1 MNDDEIRAA
10 IYQGIRDEI
19 QEGIND
25 YVDQKEEIKKTGLG
39 FAENEDEKELK
50 VNVDKR
56 EIEKILKEY
65 KKLTRSQK
73 SNFAEIKKLSLLD
86 QHGRQL

>member
-1 MNDDEIRAA
+1 MNDNELRNQIN
-10 IYQGIRDEI
+10 QLIRDEI
-19 QEGIND
+19 QEGINEYID
-25 YVDQKEEIKKTGLG
+25 YKDQVKESGLG
-39 FAENEDEKELK
+39 FVEKDDEKELK

-65 KKLTRSQK
+65 KKITKNQK

>member
-1 MNDDEIRAA
+1 MNDEEIRAA
-10 IYQGIRDEI
+10 IYQGIREEI
-19 QEGIND
+19 QDGIND
-25 YVDQKEEIKKTGLG
+25 YVDQKEETKKAGLG
-39 FAENEDEKELK
+39 FLEKEDEKELK

-65 KKLTRSQK
+65 KKITKNQK

>member
-1 MNDDEIRAA
+1 MNDDEIREQ
-10 IYQGIRDEI
+10 IYQGIREEI
-19 QEGIND
+19 QEGINE
-25 YVDQKEEIKKTGLG
+25 YIDQKEETKKAG
-39 FAENEDEKELK
+39 FGFVEREDEKDLK

-65 KKLTRSQK
+65 KKVTRNQK
-73 SNFAEIKKLSLLD
+73 SNFAEIKKLGLLD

>member
-39 FAENEDEKELK
+39 FAENEDDKELK

-56 EIEKILKEY
+56 EVEKILKEY
-65 KKLTRSQK
+65 KRMTKKQK
-73 SNFAEIKKLSLLD
+73 SNFGEIKKLGLLD

>member
-1 MNDDEIRAA
+1 MNDDEIREA

-19 QEGIND
+19 QESINE
-25 YVDQKEEIKKTGLG
+25 YVDQREESKKTGLG

-65 KKLTRSQK
+65 KKITKNQK

>member
-1 MNDDEIRAA
+1 MNDEEIRAA

-19 QEGIND
+19 QDGIND
-25 YVDQKEEIKKTGLG
+25 YVDQKEEIKKSG
-39 FAENEDEKELK
+39 FGFVEKEDEKELK

-65 KKLTRSQK
+65 KKITKNQK

>member
-39 FAENEDEKELK
+39 FAENEDDKELK

>member
-1 MNDDEIRAA
+1 MNDEEIRAA
-10 IYQGIRDEI
+10 IYQGIREEI
-19 QEGIND
+19 QEGINE
-25 YVDQKEEIKKTGLG
+25 YVDQKEETKKAG
-39 FAENEDEKELK
+39 FGFVEREDEKDLK

-65 KKLTRSQK
+65 KKITRNQK
-73 SNFAEIKKLSLLD
+73 SNFAEIKKLGLLD

>member
-1 MNDDEIRAA
+1 MNDEEIRAA

-39 FAENEDEKELK
+39 FAENEDDKELK